1 MIMRKSILIFLSI
14 ALLGLGTAS
23 AKAEDFT
30 YVFPVADCTVKYARA
45 HHDYPATD
53 ILAKKGCVFVAP
65 IDGVVEDVNS
75 KDIWSSKNNRGQDRG
90 GLSVSIIGI
99 DGVRYYGSHLLSVA
113 DGIVPGASVM
123 VGDELGKVGSSGSAR
138 GTSPHLHFG
147 ISWPRK
153 AGDWKIRRGTLYP
166 WPYLDAW
173 KVGENLSPV
182 KAILKK
188 QKNTKL

>member
-1 MIMRKSILIFLSI
+1 MRKSFSIFLSFV
-14 ALLGLGTAS
+14 LLGLGTTS

-53 ILAKKGCVFVAP
+53 ILAKKGCAFVAP
-65 IDGVVEDVNS
+65 IDGVVEDVNI

-113 DGIVPGASVM
+113 EGIVPGASVM
-123 VGDELGKVGSSGSAR
+123 AGDNLGKVGSSGSAR

-147 ISWPRK
+147 ISWPTK

-173 KVGENLSPV
+173 KIGKNLSPV
-182 KAILKK
+182 QAILKK

>member
-1 MIMRKSILIFLSI
+1 MIMRKSISIFLSF
-14 ALLGLGTAS
+14 ALLGLGTTS

-53 ILAKKGCVFVAP
+53 ILAKKGCAFVAP
-65 IDGVVEDVNS
+65 IDGVVEDVNL

-123 VGDELGKVGSSGSAR
+123 AGDVLGKVGSTGSAR

-147 ISWPRK
+147 ISWLTK

-182 KAILKK
+182 NAVAKK
-188 QKNTKL
+188 KKSLG